1 MTSLKRVSPFLASLL
16 LLALNSCGGGGSTS
30 MPAAGGPPAG
40 GCGAPDCGTAMIT
53 ITDADGDFL
62 AYSVDVVSLTLTRA
76 NGQVVQ
82 ALPVTSRIDFTQLVG
97 VSEFV
102 TAATVPQGAY
112 VAGTIRLDYTNADVQ
127 VEVAGE
133 PVQATVIGE
142 DGQPA
147 GVIDV
152 EVRLDNRNHL
162 VVSNG
167 RPALLQ
173 LDFDLAVSNSVD
185 LEADPVT
192 VTPAPIIVAS
202 VDKPNSR
209 ELRVRGPLV
218 SVDAAAGTYEV
229 DVRPFSHKSVKL
241 GRLTVH
247 TTDDTAWELDG
258 QTYTGADGL
267 TALAALP
274 AGTLTAA
281 FGTLSKSDHV
291 FTADRVLAGSSIED
305 DDLDFAVGNVVARE
319 GDTLLLSGGRIAR
332 HDKID
337 EHDDLIMRHPVTVLL
352 GPDTSVTVA
361 GEDADVD
368 IGAISVGQRVKVF
381 GTASRSDDDDGDEA
395 NVAGAREREFNDDDI
410 VTIDATAGRVR
421 LDVTQLAGT
430 VASVADTTLTLDLD
444 SIDRW
449 HVERFDFTGTGTPG
463 QDADPAAYE
472 VDAGVLDLS
481 RFAAGS
487 PARLFGFV
495 APFGAAPPDFT
506 ARTVVDFESVTA
518 KLAIGYWPRGTD
530 APFTSVDASAI
541 VVDTANSAIRW
552 PHWIKAGPTIHD
564 VKTLATPLRLVPT
577 AEGTGTFA
585 IGDGH
590 RVDNFETFADFTA
603 ALAGALDGT
612 RRVAGLGAEGD
623 FDAGTGDFT
632 VTRMLVKLKR

>member
-1 MTSLKRVSPFLASLL
+1 MASLKRISPFFATLL
-16 LLALNSCGGGGSTS
+16 LLALNSCGGGGDGAP
-30 MPAAGGPPAG
+30 MPAAGAPPTGNCG
-40 GCGAPDCGTAMIT
+40 GSPCGLAMIT

-82 ALPVTSRIDFTQLVG
+82 TLPVTSRIDFTELVG

-112 VAGTIRLDYTNADVQ
+112 VAGTLRLDYTNADVQ
-127 VEVAGE
+127 VEVAGQ
-133 PVQATVIGE
+133 PVQATVLGE

-152 EVRLDNRNHL
+152 EVRLDNRHHL

-202 VDKPNSR
+202 VDKPDTR

-218 SVDAAAGTYEV
+218 SVDAAAGSYDVE
-229 DVRPFSHKSVKL
+229 VRPFSHKSAKL
-241 GRLTVH
+241 GRVTVH
-247 TTDDTAWELDG
+247 TTADTAWELDG
-258 QTYTGADGL
+258 QTYMGADGL

-281 FGTLSKSDHV
+281 FGTLSKSDHA
-291 FTADRVLAGSSIED
+291 FTADRVLAGSSVED

-319 GDTLLLSGGRIAR
+319 GDTLQLSGGRMGR
-332 HDKID
+332 HDKPD
-337 EHDDLIMRHPVTVLL
+337 HLIMRHPVTVLL
-352 GPDTSVTVA
+352 GPDTSVTLA
-361 GEDADVD
+361 GEDAEVD

-381 GTASRSDDDDGDEA
+381 GTATRSEGDDDDEA
-395 NVAGAREREFNDDDI
+395 NVVDDGGREFDDDDI

-421 LDVTQLAGT
+421 LEVTGLAGT
-430 VASVADTTLTLDLD
+430 VTGIAESTLTLDLD

-472 VDAGVLDLS
+472 VDAGVLDLA

-487 PARLFGFV
+487 PARLYGFV
-495 APFGAAPPDFT
+495 APFGAAPPDFN
-506 ARTVVDFESVTA
+506 ARTVVDFEDVTA
-518 KLAIGYWPRGTD
+518 KLAIGYWPRGTA
-530 APFTSVDASAI
+530 APFTSIDADAI

-552 PHWIKAGPTIHD
+552 PHWIKAGPMIHD
-564 VKTLATPLRLVPT
+564 VEKLATALRLVPT
-577 AEGTGTFA
+577 ADGTGTFA
-585 IGDGH
+585 IGDG
-590 RVDNFETFADFTA
+590 RGVDNFESFADFSA
-603 ALAGALDGT
+603 ALAEDLDGT
-612 RRVAGLGAEGD
+612 RRVAGIGAEGD
-623 FDAGTGDFT
+623 FNAGTGDFT
-632 VTRMLVKLKR
+632 VTRVLVLLKR

>member
-1 MTSLKRVSPFLASLL
+1 M
-16 LLALNSCGGGGSTS
+16 
-30 MPAAGGPPAG
+30 
-40 GCGAPDCGTAMIT
+40 AMIT

-62 AYSVDVVSLTLTRA
+62 AYSVDVVSLSLTRA

-82 ALPVTSRIDFTQLVG
+82 TLPLSSRIDFSQLVG

-102 TAATVPQGAY
+102 TAATVPRGAY

-127 VEVAGE
+127 IEVAGQ
-133 PVQATVIGE
+133 PVQATVIDEAGE
-142 DGQPA
+142 PV

-152 EVRLDNRNHL
+152 EVRLDNRHHL

-185 LEADPVT
+185 LEANPVT

-202 VDKPNSR
+202 VDKPDSR
-209 ELRVRGPLV
+209 ELRLRGPLV
-218 SVDAAAGTYEV
+218 SVNVGAGTYEV
-229 DVRPFSHKSVKL
+229 DVRPFSHRSAKF
-241 GRLTVH
+241 GRVTVH
-247 TTDDTAWELDG
+247 TTADTAWELDG

-267 TALAALP
+267 AALATLP
-274 AGTLTAA
+274 EGTLTAA
-281 FGTLSKSDHV
+281 FGTLSKSDHI
-291 FTADRVLAGSSIED
+291 FTADRVLAGSSVED
-305 DDLDFAVGNVVARE
+305 DDLDFAIGNVVARE
-319 GDTLLLSGGRIAR
+319 GNTLLLSGGRMAR
-332 HDKID
+332 HDKPD
-337 EHDDLIMRHPVTVLL
+337 HLIMRHPVTVLV
-352 GPDTSVTVA
+352 GPDTSVTRA
-361 GEDADVD
+361 GEDGAVD

-381 GTASRSDDDDGDEA
+381 GTASRSDDSDDGDDSDDSDEA
-395 NVAGAREREFNDDDI
+395 RVAGSGEQELDDDDI

-421 LDVTQLAGT
+421 LDVTRLAGT
-430 VASVADTTLTLDLD
+430 VTSAAGTTLTLDLD

-472 VDAGVLDLS
+472 VDAGALDLT
-481 RFAAGS
+481 RFETGS

-518 KLAIGYWPRGTD
+518 KLAIGYWPHGTA
-530 APFTSVDASAI
+530 APFTSLDAAAI
-541 VVDTANSAIRW
+541 VIDTANSAISW
-552 PHWIKAGPTIHD
+552 PHWIKAGLSIHD
-564 VKTLATPLRLVPT
+564 VRTLATPLRIVPT

-585 IGDGH
+585 IGDGDD
-590 RVDNFETFADFTA
+590 VDNFESFADFTA
-603 ALAGALDGT
+603 AIAEELDGT
-612 RRVAGLGAEGD
+612 RRLVGLGAEGD

-632 VTRMLVKLKR
+632 VTRMLVRLNR

>member
-1 MTSLKRVSPFLASLL
+1 MPPLKRISPFLAPLL
-16 LLALNSCGGGGSTS
+16 LLALNSCGGGGGGST
-30 MPAAGGPPAG
+30 PAPTAGGPATG
-40 GCGAPDCGTAMIT
+40 SCGAPDCGMAMIT

-82 ALPVTSRIDFTQLVG
+82 TLPVTSRIDFSQLVG

-112 VAGTIRLDYTNADVQ
+112 VAGTIRLDYTNADIQ
-127 VEVAGE
+127 VEVAGQ
-133 PVQATVIGE
+133 PVQATVIDE
-142 DGQPA
+142 DGEPV

-192 VTPAPIIVAS
+192 VTPAPIIVAT
-202 VDKPNSR
+202 VDRPDSR

-218 SVDAAAGTYEV
+218 SVDIDAGTYEV
-229 DVRPFSHKSVKL
+229 DVRPFSHKSAKL
-241 GRLTVH
+241 GRVTVH
-247 TTDDTAWELDG
+247 TTADTAWELDG
-258 QTYTGADGL
+258 QAYVGADGL
-267 TALAALP
+267 AALATLP
-274 AGTLTAA
+274 EGTLTAA
-281 FGTLSKSDHV
+281 FGTLSKRDHV
-291 FTADRVLAGSSIED
+291 FTADRVLAGSSVED
-305 DDLDFAVGNVVARE
+305 DDLDFAVGNVVARA
-319 GDTLLLSGGRIAR
+319 GDTLMLSGGRMSR
-332 HDKID
+332 HDKPD
-337 EHDDLIMRHPVTVLL
+337 WLIMRHPVTVLV
-352 GPDTSVTVA
+352 GPETSVTRA
-361 GEDADVD
+361 GETGDVD

-381 GTASRSDDDDGDEA
+381 GVASRGDDSDEAQVADGSERQIDDDD
-395 NVAGAREREFNDDDI
+395 V

-430 VASVADTTLTLDLD
+430 VTGVAGTTLTLDLD

-472 VDAGVLDLS
+472 VDAGALDLA
-481 RFAAGS
+481 RFDVGS
-487 PARLFGFV
+487 PARLFGIV

-506 ARTVVDFESVTA
+506 ARTVVDFEDVMA
-518 KLAIGYWPRGTD
+518 KLAIGYWPRGTA
-530 APFTSVDASAI
+530 APFTSLDANAI
-541 VVDTANSAIRW
+541 VIDPANSAISW
-552 PHWIKAGPTIHD
+552 PHWIKTGTTIHD
-564 VKTLATPLRLVPT
+564 VEKLATPLRIVPT
-577 AEGTGTFA
+577 AEATGTFA

-590 RVDNFETFADFTA
+590 EVDNFETFADFTA
-603 ALAGALDGT
+603 ALADELDGT
-612 RRVAGLGAEGD
+612 SRVVGLGAEGD

-632 VTRMLVKLKR
+632 VTRMLVRMKR